1 MEPVGNSRE
10 IGEFGLF
17 DYIRMVWRWRWL
29 VLAGALAGALVAL
42 LVTMLAG
49 TSYRVVAA
57 VDAGDLKEGRDRDL
71 DRLAARLTAGLIE
84 LPGSAAGE
92 PLPRVTAQYRRPYT
106 IEVSVESRRAADGMA
121 AVERATAAALREVNR
136 LYELQRT
143 EEGVR
148 EEVLQ
153 ARLDRL
159 RREQSFR
166 EERLQVLRRGLE
178 QLERARAAWARPS
191 SDPVAALLFGQLS
204 EQITVREL
212 AVTQLEEQIRG
223 FPRDVEEVDRQ
234 LRLAQ
239 LVARGRPPRLAVPP
253 HPVTIGRRLMLPLA
267 LGVVVGLMGS
277 VLLAVCCEYARGAWR
292 RATPAR
298 KSATEP
304 ESRSIAAGPG
314 R

>member
-17 DYIRMVWRWRWL
+17 DYVRMVWRWRWL
-29 VLAGALAGALVAL
+29 VLAGTLAGALVAL

-92 PLPRVTAQYRRPYT
+92 PLPQVTAQYRRPYT
-106 IEVSVESRRAADGMA
+106 IEVSAESRRAADGMA
-121 AVERATAAALREVNR
+121 AVDRATAAALREVNR

-148 EEVLQ
+148 EEVLH

-159 RREQSFR
+159 RRDHRSGR
-166 EERLQVLRRGLE
+166 SACRCSGSDSSSSSVPGPRG
-178 QLERARAAWARPS
+178 P
-191 SDPVAALLFGQLS
+191 DPPATRS
-204 EQITVREL
+204 
-212 AVTQLEEQIRG
+212 
-223 FPRDVEEVDRQ
+223 PR
-234 LRLAQ
+234 
-239 LVARGRPPRLAVPP
+239 
-253 HPVTIGRRLMLPLA
+253 
-267 LGVVVGLMGS
+267 
-277 VLLAVCCEYARGAWR
+277 
-292 RATPAR
+292 
-298 KSATEP
+298 
-304 ESRSIAAGPG
+304 
-314 R
+314 